1 LQARN
6 LHPKHYE
13 ILQGWAGRL
22 QRWRVHQLA
31 AVLLE
36 AFGPLNVVGAQLV
49 YLSQPVLGSIVAQ
62 EKLDT
67 LAELLE
73 EPMTTKKFIRTL
85 REEAQ

>member
-1 LQARN
+1 LQAKN
-6 LHPKHYE
+6 LQPEQYE
-13 ILQGWAGRL
+13 ILQGWASRL

-49 YLSQPVLGSIVAQ
+49 YLSRPVLGSIVNQ
-62 EKLDT
+62 EKMDT

-73 EPMTTKKFIRTL
+73 EPTTTKLFIRTL

>member
-1 LQARN
+1 MQARN

-62 EKLDT
+62 EKLYT
-67 LAELLE
+67 LAEWLE
-73 EPMTTKKFIRTL
+73 EPIKTKKFYRTL
-85 REEAQ
+85 GEDGQ